1 MVSPGKE
8 IWIEVSDS
16 QRKFRPHNEDL
27 KDDTFDP
34 QRLTFE
40 VNTWPR
46 KLTPSVLYRDYLP
59 ILEDRGVSKTVL
71 EIFLVNLSKQEKQK
85 LELAISERNQSYK
98 WLQDNFLAN
107 SDHVVES
114 KAARDTAPSGLAP
127 TMKLLLEVRILC
139 TTERTAH

>member
-16 QRKFRPHNEDL
+16 QRKFRPHDEDL

-46 KLTPSVLYRDYLP
+46 KPTPSVLYRDYLP

-71 EIFLVNLSKQEKQK
+71 EIFFVNLLKQEKQK
-85 LELAISERNQSYK
+85 LELAISERSQSYK
-98 WLQDNFLAN
+98 
-107 SDHVVES
+107 
-114 KAARDTAPSGLAP
+114 
-127 TMKLLLEVRILC
+127 
-139 TTERTAH
+139 